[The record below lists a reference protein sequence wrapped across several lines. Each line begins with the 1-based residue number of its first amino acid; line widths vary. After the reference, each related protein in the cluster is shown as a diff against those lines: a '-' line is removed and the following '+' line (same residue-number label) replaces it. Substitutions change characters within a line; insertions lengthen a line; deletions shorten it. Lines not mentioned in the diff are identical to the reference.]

1 MAIKLPPRNDLTL
14 PELAKRWECT
24 ENDLR
29 NLIVSGELRPSF
41 IINKVAHKV
50 NFYKTSDDAGE
61 YWQSATIGS
70 FEGDDGKPHP
80 QLYDVEGAYYL
91 LHPDV
96 TSSLDCQ
103 FFYFSKDKNH
113 IKGTGDENNCFMLTK
128 AEPSISLDTV
138 FQKGMVMMSEVARF
152 EEQGIDTSHAEKPL
166 GTRERDTL
174 LAIIAVLCK
183 EAKLDY
189 TTSAKTAGLIVSAAA
204 SMGVSIGETT
214 IEGHLKKIPDA
225 LRTRVK

>member
-1 MAIKLPPRNDLTL
+1 MAIKLPPRDSLTL
-14 PELAKRWECT
+14 PELAKRWECS

-29 NLIVSGELRPSF
+29 DLIVSGELRPSF

-50 NFYKTSDDAGE
+50 RFDKTSDDTGE
-61 YWQSATIGS
+61 YWQPVTIGS
-70 FEGDDGKPHP
+70 FEGDDGKLRPK
-80 QLYDVEGAYYL
+80 LYTVEGAYYL
-91 LHPDV
+91 LHPDI

-113 IKGTGDENNCFMLTK
+113 IKGIGDENNCFMLTK
-128 AEPSISLDTV
+128 AGQSISLDTV

-174 LAIIAVLCK
+174 LRIIATLCQ
-183 EAKLDY
+183 EAKIDY
-189 TTSAKTAGLIVSAAA
+189 KKPAKAANLIVNSAS
-204 SMGVSIGETT
+204 SMGISIGETT
-214 IEGHLKKIPDA
+214 IEEHLKKIPNA
-225 LRTRVK
+225 L